1 MKVSTKTLT
10 ILSDKFETPVTLQF
24 KDKIN
29 LLSLLN
35 ANKVGISQACG
46 GFGTCTTCRV
56 FVEKN
61 LEFVSERT
69 DIEIERAL
77 ERHFL
82 INERLCCQSE
92 ICESLEIR
100 IP

>member
-10 ILSDKFETPVTLQF
+10 ILSDTFENPVTIKF
-24 KDKIN
+24 HDKIN

-35 ANKVGISQACG
+35 ANKVSISQSCG

-56 FVEKN
+56 FIQKN
-61 LEFVSERT
+61 LEFVSDRT
-69 DIEIERAL
+69 DIEAERAL
-77 ERHFL
+77 ERNFL
-82 INERLCCQSE
+82 NNERLCCQSE
-92 ICESLEIR
+92 ICESLEIL